1 MGQTNYG
8 PAKAGIA
15 NMTIILSGELGR
27 YGVTVNAIS
36 PGARTRMTDTIRRP
50 GAETPA
56 DGFDA
61 GDPANISPL
70 IAWLASSESKEV
82 TGRVFNVRGGSITVA
97 EPWHAGP
104 GADKGERWDPAEL
117 GPVVRDMLAKAAPK
131 VGPFGQTAKAE
142 APAR

>member
-1 MGQTNYG
+1 DARIINTSSPAGLYTSMGQTNYG

-15 NMTIILSGELGR
+15 NMTIILAGELGR

-36 PGARTRMTDTIRRP
+36 PGARTRMTETIRRP
-50 GAETPA
+50 RAEAPA

-61 GDPANISPL
+61 SDAANVSPL
-70 IAWLASSESKEV
+70 VAWLASAESRDV

-104 GADKGERWDPAEL
+104 G
-117 GPVVRDMLAKAAPK
+117 
-131 VGPFGQTAKAE
+131 Q
-142 APAR
+142 